1 MSLATPTTIR
11 TLQRKLYRKAKAE
24 PAFRF
29 YLLYDK
35 IHREDILR
43 HAYAL
48 ARANAGAP
56 GRDGMTFARIEASV
70 AGGPARGTGFED
82 VPARSGAAGA
92 ALAMFLDGDVK
103 ALQAYHSGDRTGP
116 IVMPYSSAWGWD
128 IYCLLGSLNQ
138 ELTTAFSVLRKG
150 EGRCVKR
157 WTQNSGRRCF
167 IWRIWA
173 QQFSPQL

>member
-1 MSLATPTTIR
+1 
-11 TLQRKLYRKAKAE
+11 
-24 PAFRF
+24 
-29 YLLYDK
+29 
-35 IHREDILR
+35 
-43 HAYAL
+43 
-48 ARANAGAP
+48 
-56 GRDGMTFARIEASV
+56 MTFARIEASV

-138 ELTTAFSVLRKG
+138 ELTTAFSVLRKRRRAMRKAMDAEQRERMLYLADLG
-150 EGRCVKR
+150 TAVFSSALIVCVLR
-157 WTQNSGRRCF
+157 VVGD
-167 IWRIWA
+167 
-173 QQFSPQL
+173 LM

>member
-1 MSLATPTTIR
+1 
-11 TLQRKLYRKAKAE
+11 
-24 PAFRF
+24 
-29 YLLYDK
+29 
-35 IHREDILR
+35 
-43 HAYAL
+43 
-48 ARANAGAP
+48 
-56 GRDGMTFARIEASV
+56 MTFARIEASV

-138 ELTTAFSVLRKG
+138 ELTTAFSVLRKRRRAMRKAMDAEQRERMLYLAG
-150 EGRCVKR
+150 SGHSSFLLSSDRVCSKGGWRPNVGRHKVAR
-157 WTQNSGRRCF
+157 YTGLLEPGPRVV
-167 IWRIWA
+167 
-173 QQFSPQL
+173 